1 MAERLVTLITA
12 QSGPT
17 AQPLPPRSP
26 VAPARRHY
34 CGWDGDRLIHT
45 ESLQHGSDTRHI
57 EHTIY
62 EPSSFTTLVRL
73 PAATRKASPTS
84 GAGHRRRPA
93 RPDDPS
99 HTEGLALMRS
109 MLSAMPR
116 DMQQDA
122 ARHLRHTLEHGLPPS
137 AQAML
142 GEQADSTTRLLNG
155 MQAKLQEQEKEQHAR
170 IAIHH
175 YHCDHLG
182 TPMALTDQTGQVAWA
197 AKLDPWG
204 NVLQEYNPQ
213 GIHQAIR
220 LPGQHHDRETG
231 LYYNRHRYYD
241 PVVGSYINQDP
252 IGLMGGTNPYG
263 YVRNSPVNL
272 ADPLGLEPGTMAQR
286 GYLSNNRKSY
296 PGLLGEDSNGV
307 MLFDEGNNDFHSY
320 NTRNSCKKST
330 SGCTLKNVSEGL
342 MRYPAP
348 GAKGEPIQNGQRGFA
363 IPVGPVSHVVNSD
376 RTMVVNVTENSH
388 LLYPGIVRRWVSES
402 ATEVTVHTFGEG
414 VGPMGGINSALADTL
429 WGQVDKN
436 VFEYAESCKLL
447 S

>member
-1 MAERLVTLITA
+1 M
-12 QSGPT
+12 
-17 AQPLPPRSP
+17 
-26 VAPARRHY
+26 
-34 CGWDGDRLIHT
+34 
-45 ESLQHGSDTRHI
+45 
-57 EHTIY
+57 
-62 EPSSFTTLVRL
+62 
-73 PAATRKASPTS
+73 
-84 GAGHRRRPA
+84 
-93 RPDDPS
+93 
-99 HTEGLALMRS
+99 
-109 MLSAMPR
+109 
-116 DMQQDA
+116 
-122 ARHLRHTLEHGLPPS
+122 
-137 AQAML
+137 
-142 GEQADSTTRLLNG
+142 
-155 MQAKLQEQEKEQHAR
+155 
-170 IAIHH
+170 
-175 YHCDHLG
+175 
-182 TPMALTDQTGQVAWA
+182 AWA

-204 NVLQEYNPQ
+204 NVLQEYNSR

-241 PVVGSYINQDP
+241 SVVGSYINQDP
-252 IGLMGGTNPYG
+252 IGFMGGTNPYG

-307 MLFDEGNNDFHSY
+307 MPFDEGNNDFHSY
-320 NTRNSCKKST
+320 NTRNYCKKST

-342 MRYPAP
+342 MRYSAP

-363 IPVGPVSHVVNSD
+363 IPVSPVSHVVNSD

-436 VFEYAESCKLL
+436 VFEYA
-447 S
+447 